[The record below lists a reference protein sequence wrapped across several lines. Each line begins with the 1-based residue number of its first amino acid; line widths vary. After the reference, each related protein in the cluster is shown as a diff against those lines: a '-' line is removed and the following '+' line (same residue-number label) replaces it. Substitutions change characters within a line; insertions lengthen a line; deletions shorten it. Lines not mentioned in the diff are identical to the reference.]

1 MSTPGDIM
9 EERAT
14 AKQVGRGAPGDGAIL
29 SATNGTPQQQEL
41 RKKKSQFYTEV
52 FSYREPN
59 LSPKERV
66 YKESIVTAEVRTNV
80 IVRPC
85 LQVLGFAS

>member
-1 MSTPGDIM
+1 M
-9 EERAT
+9 
-14 AKQVGRGAPGDGAIL
+14 AKQVARGAPGNGAII
-29 SATNGTPQQQEL
+29 SATNSTPQQQEL

-80 IVRPC
+80 IVR
-85 LQVLGFAS
+85 LLLRGSATQLADHYWLADQG